1 MFEEM
6 VGFLCWTDFVIFAI
20 IHASGQLLNIQM
32 KATPCLKNL
41 GVQALM
47 GAAED
52 RRSKV
57 TLGNSW
63 VRWQKALWLKQE
75 TVAFKLGWVGK
86 AAL

>member
-1 MFEEM
+1 MLMFEEM

-20 IHASGQLLNIQM
+20 IHASGQLLKIQM
-32 KATPCLKNL
+32 KEKLKNL

-75 TVAFKLGWVGK
+75 TVPFKLGWVGK